1 MRIFLSCQQALRP
14 HPVPAYAF
22 WEYYLRSALTESGH
36 EVIQTP
42 DVDWAEGL
50 MPLSAE
56 SRASWLNQTWGRT
69 IEFIEAEHRR
79 RPISLFLGYLFPNQ
93 VLPSAVRAIRSTG
106 VPTVN
111 FFCDNVREFAKVPD
125 SFRDFDLHWV
135 PEADARAMYAAAGLP
150 YVYSAMPMW
159 VQPKFRTISDVENG
173 GAIFVGSHDVLRED
187 LLRDAIE
194 RGLSVKIY
202 GSGWL
207 EGVPTVP
214 VRGQSFGQKVAN
226 QVEFLRREGI
236 RGIAM
241 KATYLT
247 REKHPREW
255 IERNVHPPIASD
267 SYFNATREA
276 GVVIGIN
283 RCPTFQRPFSNPLRY
298 SRLRDIEAPMLGACY
313 LTEMAPGIGDL
324 YDIGSEIET
333 YRDASE
339 LVEKAKRLQADPA
352 TRLALRRGGQRRAL
366 ADHTIEKSL
375 KLLTAKLGIST

>member
-1 MRIFLSCQQALRP
+1 MRIFLSCQQALGP
-14 HPVPAYAF
+14 HPVPAYDF
-22 WEYYLRSALTESGH
+22 WEFYFKNALVESGH

-42 DVDWAEGL
+42 GVDWAEGL

-56 SRASWLNQTWGRT
+56 SRTAWLNQTWGRT

-79 RPISLFLGYLFPNQ
+79 RPISLFLSYLFPNQ

-111 FFCDNVREFAKVPD
+111 FFCDNVREFTRVPD

-159 VQPKFRTISDVENG
+159 VPPKFRIIPNEEKG
-173 GAIFVGSHDVLRED
+173 GAIFIGSHDVLRED
-187 LLRDAIE
+187 LLQDAAR
-194 RGLSVKIY
+194 RGLSVEIY

-207 EGVPTVP
+207 EGPPKGP
-214 VRGQSFGQKVAN
+214 VRRQSFGQRVAN
-226 QVEFLRREGI
+226 QVDFFRREGV
-236 RGIAM
+236 RGVAM

-247 REKHPREW
+247 RDKHPREW
-255 IERNVHPPIASD
+255 IETSAHLPIVND

-276 GVVIGIN
+276 TVVIGIN
-283 RCPTFQRPFSNPLRY
+283 RCPTFRRPFSNPIRY

-313 LTEMAPGIGDL
+313 LTELAPGIEDL

-333 YRDASE
+333 YRDTSE
-339 LVEKAKRLQADPA
+339 LVEKAKRLEADPA
-352 TRLALRRGGQRRAL
+352 KRLAIRRGGQRRAL

-375 KLLTAKLGIST
+375 KRLAAKLGISK